1 MTKIKFCGLKRKADI
16 DAASAL
22 KPDYIGFVFAKD
34 SRRYISPENA
44 AVLKS
49 CLSSEISAVGVFVN
63 ESPEAI
69 ASLLD
74 KGVIDLAQLH
84 GDEDEAYISRLKELT
99 GKPVI
104 KAFRISS
111 ASDAAKASA
120 SSADMILLDSGTG
133 SGRTF
138 NWQLIKEIRRPYF
151 LAGGL
156 DPENAGDAV
165 RLLSPWAV
173 DVSSGIETDGF
184 KDIEKMAAFAEIVR
198 KTSEKTLSSIKNAME
213 KS

>member
-16 DAASAL
+16 EAANAL
-22 KPDYIGFVFAKD
+22 KPDFIGFVFAKD

-49 CLSSEISAVGVFVN
+49 RLSPEISAVGVFVN
-63 ESPEAI
+63 ERPESI

-111 ASDAAKASA
+111 ASEAVKASA

-156 DPENAGDAV
+156 DSENAGNAV
-165 RLLSPWAV
+165 RLLHPWAV
-173 DVSSGIETDGF
+173 DVSSGIETDGL
-184 KDIEKMAAFAEIVR
+184 KDIEKMAAFAAAVR
-198 KTSEKTLSSIKNAME
+198 KAFKES
-213 KS
+213 